1 MKIKAEEEEEAE
13 RDRLEKLKLEK
24 VIEKA
29 KDYSE
34 EELIKISFDFLD
46 TNNNEEIAVYEL
58 TSKKYLN
65 PKGKVEIK
73 SYQNSPFLLKANPKT
88 LVRAKN

>member
-1 MKIKAEEEEEAE
+1 MKLKAEEEEEAE

-73 SYQNSPFLLKANPKT
+73 SYRIAHFYLRLYLKSQKLL
-88 LVRAKN
+88 

>member
-13 RDRLEKLKLEK
+13 RDRLEKLKLQK

-29 KDYSE
+29 KEYSE
-34 EELIKISFDFLD
+34 EELINISFDFLD

-58 TSKKYLN
+58 TAKKYLN
-65 PKGKVEIK
+65 PKGKV
-73 SYQNSPFLLKANPKT
+73 SNH
-88 LVRAKN
+88 V

>member
-1 MKIKAEEEEEAE
+1 MKLKAEEEEEAE

-73 SYQNSPFLLKANPKT
+73 LSQNGPFLLKAIR
-88 LVRAKN
+88 L